1 MQKTIYGPPCS
12 NTVVVTA
19 PPPPPPPPQP
29 LNSVNPVNPVNPVNT
44 YIKRVTDILTN
55 LKADMDKEHALN
67 RIDTLKSEVD
77 AAITRKQAK

>member
-1 MQKTIYGPPCS
+1 MPSTS
-12 NTVVVTA
+12 LVVTA
-19 PPPPPPPPQP
+19 PSPKQPPNPVIQGS
-29 LNSVNPVNPVNPVNT
+29 SVNPVNPINT
-44 YIKRVTDILTN
+44 YIKRVTDIMTN